1 MFTGILSEKLRLMVS
16 GSAALPT
23 QVLNQWHKISGH
35 ILLERYG
42 MTEIGMALTN
52 PYDQDSRKPGHVGN
66 PFPTVHVR
74 VVKPGTDDQILVE
87 GDSDSTRVHRDIESS
102 ETPDDIVGDLQVKSP
117 SVFRCYYNKPE
128 ATKKEF
134 TADGWFKTG
143 DTAQYVPSNTRDGQG
158 SYKLVGRTS
167 VDIIKSGGYKIGALE
182 IERIFLE
189 HPDIKDIAICGVPD
203 STYGQRVGAVVVIND
218 GTTEFEVNDMRDWA
232 KTKMPHYSMPTKL
245 KIMKELPRNAMG
257 KVNKKELVKIAFGDE
272 S

>member
-1 MFTGILSEKLRLMVS
+1 MSEKLRLMVS

-23 QVLNQWHKISGH
+23 QVLNQWQKISGH

-52 PYDQDSRKPGHVGN
+52 PYDQDLRKPGHVGN
-66 PFPTVHVR
+66 PFPTVNVR
-74 VVKPGTDDQILVE
+74 IVKPGTDNQILAE
-87 GDSDSTRVHRDIESS
+87 GDCDSTRVHRDIEIS

-117 SVFRCYYNKPE
+117 SVFRCYYNKQE

-143 DTAQYVPSNTRDGQG
+143 DTAQYVPSNTRDGKG
-158 SYKLVGRTS
+158 SFKLVGRTS

-189 HPDIKDIAICGVPD
+189 HPDIKDIAVCGVPD
-203 STYGQRVGAVVVIND
+203 PTYGQRVGAVIVLND
-218 GTTEFEVNDMRDWA
+218 KSPGLELDDIRKWA
-232 KTKMPHYSMPTKL
+232 ENQMPHYSMPTKL
-245 KIMKELPRNAMG
+245 KIMEELPRNAMG
-257 KVNKKELVKIAFGDE
+257 KVNKKELVKIAFENTD
-272 S
+272 